1 MVDEVFLGKG
11 TCAAGGN
18 GAKWCGPVRRL
29 PCIGREK
36 ICTFGDVPF
45 SIKFYHAL
53 SVFVPLNFNL
63 IFVQARVKEV
73 MKTDIQKENHLNPLT
88 TLYTTTSSKTFP
100 LTAAMS
106 ADAKFEAI
114 SKRWKRPALQPDPFL

>member
-1 MVDEVFLGKG
+1 M
-11 TCAAGGN
+11 
-18 GAKWCGPVRRL
+18 
-29 PCIGREK
+29 
-36 ICTFGDVPF
+36 
-45 SIKFYHAL
+45 
-53 SVFVPLNFNL
+53 FVPLNLNL

-73 MKTDIQKENHLNPLT
+73 MKTDIQKESHLNPLT